1 MWASGCEYCLATDS
15 LDVSVITWVSVG
27 GGGGGGGEHTG
38 GRSSMLIDKTL
49 CFKAQSRFI
58 KTSSLIKYG
67 INRPLAMKQS
77 PDLCTKPE
85 ASQSREIINSYN

>member
-15 LDVSVITWVSVG
+15 LDVSVITRGWGWG
-27 GGGGGGGEHTG
+27 GGGGTG
-38 GRSSMLIDKTL
+38 GSSSMLIDKTL

-67 INRPLAMKQS
+67 INRPFFYE
-77 PDLCTKPE
+77 PE
-85 ASQSREIINSYN
+85 LRFMHET

>member
-1 MWASGCEYCLATDS
+1 MVANIAATDS
-15 LDVSVITWVSVG
+15 LDVSVITWGSV
-27 GGGGGGGEHTG
+27 GGGGEHTG

-58 KTSSLIKYG
+58 KTPALIKYG
-67 INRPLAMKQS
+67 INRPLPMKQS